1 MMLHTKKILTHGF
14 VNDGEGKKMSKSVG
28 NVVVPADVIKVYG
41 ADILR
46 LWCASVDYRE
56 DVKISDN
63 ILKTN
68 GRGIQK
74 SKKYC

>member
-1 MMLHTKKILTHGF
+1 MMLHTKNLNSWIC
-14 VNDGEGKKMSKSVG
+14 NDGEGKKMSKSVG

-56 DVKISDN
+56 DVKSLI
-63 ILKTN
+63 IF
-68 GRGIQK
+68 
-74 SKKYC
+74 